1 MKVMRT
7 SAVGVACAAVL
18 IGATVAGCGGDD
30 KGSSSSSTS
39 SSAASSSTSAAS
51 PTSSAAAAPTE
62 SGLAQ
67 PADYSNL
74 VIKPE
79 DIGPDFQPVGGPP
92 QQNPGGVPGVGQ
104 VYANPD
110 GSRKVSITIV
120 VYNDPNAA
128 SQAAAGYGSS
138 FPKYVDAPPQPADVG
153 TNGLIAQ
160 GKSPDGSKAVT
171 LVSFASG
178 KGDVDME
185 FDSALNDPATQD
197 MVLSI
202 ARKQA
207 DAIKNGLP
215 S

>member
-1 MKVMRT
+1 V
-7 SAVGVACAAVL
+7 VV
-18 IGATVAGCGGDD
+18 GATVAGCGGDN
-30 KGSSSSSTS
+30 KSSSSSTS
-39 SSAASSSTSAAS
+39 SSAASSTSAAAS

-67 PADYSNL
+67 PGDFTNL
-74 VIKPE
+74 LIKPE
-79 DIGPDFQPVGGPP
+79 DVGPDFQPVGGPP

-104 VYANPD
+104 VYATPD
-110 GSRKVSITIV
+110 GSRKVTITIV

-128 SQAAAGYGSS
+128 AQAAAGYGSS

-153 TNGLIAQ
+153 TNGLMGQ

-171 LVSFASG
+171 LVSFAAG
-178 KGDVDME
+178 KGDVDMQ
-185 FDSALNDPATQD
+185 FDSAPADPATQD